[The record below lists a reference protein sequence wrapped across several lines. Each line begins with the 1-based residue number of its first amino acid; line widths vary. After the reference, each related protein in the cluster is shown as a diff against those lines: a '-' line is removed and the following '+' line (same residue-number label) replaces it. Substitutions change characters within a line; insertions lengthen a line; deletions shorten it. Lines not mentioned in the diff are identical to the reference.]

1 MDLMKSF
8 KLLNTTGLLNF
19 FKRQHFQILHL
30 DDYDYSILR
39 QNKLSGISFLHSDKE
54 DFKATGLS
62 VFISV
67 ELNVLRKKIKSSK

>member
-39 QNKLSGISFLHSDKE
+39 QNKLSGISFLYSDKE